1 VTPDQWLRVKQH
13 FDEGIAEGSS
23 DGPAWQAR
31 LAAEDQDIRA
41 EVEALLESH
50 RRAARFLDDPLLVDP
65 VDLVDGGDPPA
76 DDSEGLLAPGT
87 RIGDYEIRRQVGR
100 GGMGVVYL
108 AHDVHLSRPVALKA
122 LPPLASQD
130 TSLLT
135 RLRRE
140 AQAAAAVSHPG
151 VAMVYAFLETQDGP
165 FIASEFIQ
173 GRTLRQELQHGP
185 FDPVRALRVA
195 AEITSALCAAH
206 DAHVVHRDL
215 KPENVLITESGAVKV
230 IDFGIARLAR
240 EGLPTLTVAGLLHGT
255 PGYMAPE
262 QLVGAP
268 ADARSDLYALG
279 VVLGEMVLGRH
290 PLERGTRG
298 MPVLVEPI
306 VRRCLQAD
314 SADRYQSARDLLH
327 DLERA
332 SFAASSPAAPS
343 GSMAATSPRP
353 GAVRG
358 PMFWWQFHLAVSAVV
373 YWGTAA
379 PAWYAREF
387 IGGRI
392 GLALFFAGLTALLL
406 ASILR
411 LHLLFT
417 SRTNPEA
424 LEPQLRSERR
434 WILGADIVLA
444 LSLLASGVLVSESWM
459 SLGVLLVALGVG
471 CVVAALFIE
480 PVTTRAAVSPRRA

>member
-1 VTPDQWLRVKQH
+1 MPPVTPDQWLRVKQH
-13 FDEGIAEGSS
+13 FAEAVAEDPS
-23 DGPAWQAR
+23 DGRAWQAR

-50 RRAARFLDDPLLVDP
+50 RRAARFLDGPLLVDP
-65 VDLVDGGDPPA
+65 VDLLDAGDPPA

-108 AHDVHLSRPVALKA
+108 AHDVNLSRPVALKA
-122 LPPLASQD
+122 LPPLASHD
-130 TSLLT
+130 NSLLT

-140 AQAAAAVSHPG
+140 AQAAAAISHPG
-151 VAMVYAFLETQDGP
+151 VAMVYAFLETRDGP

-185 FDPVRALRVA
+185 FDHVRALRVA

-240 EGLPTLTVAGLLHGT
+240 EGLPTLTAAGLIHGT

-279 VVLGEMVLGRH
+279 IVLGEMVLGRH

-306 VRRCLQAD
+306 VRRCLQSD
-314 SADRYQSARDLLH
+314 PADRYQSARDLLH

-332 SFAASSPAAPS
+332 SFAAATSSPAT
-343 GSMAATSPRP
+343 GVSPLS

-379 PAWYAREF
+379 PAWYAREL
-387 IGGRI
+387 IGGRT

-411 LHLLFT
+411 LHLLFI
-417 SRTNPEA
+417 SRTSPDE
-424 LEPQLRSERR
+424 LVPQLQSERR
-434 WILGADIVLA
+434 WIVGADIVLA
-444 LSLLASGVLVSESWM
+444 LSLLSSGILVSESRM

-480 PVTTRAAVSPRRA
+480 PVTTRAAVSPRQG